1 MEAMIKPTLEFF
13 FDGIS
18 RSEVEDI
25 DELKNF
31 LIEVLQEEDCQLE
44 VNCIFT
50 SDAAL
55 QKLNNDF
62 RNIDKTTDVL
72 SFPWEDDEEL
82 LGEIYVSIPQVLRQA
97 PDFGATQK
105 QEIQRV
111 CLHGVLHLLGYDHI
125 EENDRKVMEPKEESY
140 LQRKIY

>member
-1 MEAMIKPTLEFF
+1 MTKVNKSSLEFF
-13 FDGIS
+13 FDGVS
-18 RSEVEDI
+18 RTEVIDI
-25 DELKNF
+25 EELKSF
-31 LIEVLQEEDCQLE
+31 LIEVLEEEGCELD

-50 SDAAL
+50 TDIAL
-55 QKLNNDF
+55 QKLNKDF

-97 PDFGATQK
+97 PDFAATPK

-111 CLHGVLHLLGYDHI
+111 CLHGALHLLGYDHI

>member
-1 MEAMIKPTLEFF
+1 MNKPTLEVF

-18 RSEVEDI
+18 KTEVEDI
-25 DELKNF
+25 EELKDF
-31 LIEVLQEEDCQLE
+31 LIEVLHEEGCKLE
-44 VNCIFT
+44 INCIFT
-50 SDAAL
+50 TDQAL
-55 QKLNNDF
+55 QKLNKDF

-72 SFPWEDDEEL
+72 SFPWDQDEEL
-82 LGEIYVSIPQVLRQA
+82 LGEIYISIPQVLRQA
-97 PDFGATQK
+97 PEFGATPK

-111 CLHGVLHLLGYDHI
+111 CLHGILHLLGYDHT